1 MSSGNKQAQSA
12 QKQISPGSRRLFL
25 TLFMIFVMVAI
36 VSGVTV
42 SGLHAEELQNS
53 EIDIALHQLRY
64 SVQERITGYTSSDK
78 AFDNIDKDL
87 ADDLAGDF
95 GTDNIPGRKSVLK
108 AGILSL
114 LIPGLGQVYNGSHIG
129 KVALFAGADVALI
142 LGASKFNSD
151 GNDKVAEF
159 RAFARA
165 NWNEQDYW
173 NYLNHVYGDTT
184 DVDDNLGGNHG
195 HHLPTTQT
203 QQYFEMIGKYDQFS
217 YGWARAEDFEPNDT
231 LPWDTASTPANKS
244 QYEYDFENRYPSQ
257 LRLDYNQMRA
267 DANDK
272 FGKRDKMVIF
282 VMVNHVVSSV
292 DAIVSAHRHNKELE
306 GAGGSVS
313 FHPSVRHDENWG
325 LIPEVKLSLRF

>member
-1 MSSGNKQAQSA
+1 MREKPMSSGTKQTQHV
-12 QKQISPGSRRLFL
+12 QKQTSRKIRQIFL
-25 TLFMIFVMVAI
+25 VVFLMFVIA
-36 VSGVTV
+36 SGVSV
-42 SGLHAEELQNS
+42 SGLGAEELRNS

-64 SVQERITGYTSSDK
+64 SVQEQVTEYTSSDR
-78 AFDNIDKDL
+78 AFDDIDEDL
-87 ADDLAGDF
+87 AEDLAGDF
-95 GTDNIPGRKSVLK
+95 GEEQIPGHKSVLK
-108 AGILSL
+108 AGVLSL

-129 KVALFAGADVALI
+129 KVALFAGADVALL
-142 LGASKFNSD
+142 LGASKFDSD

-184 DVDDNLGGNHG
+184 DADDNLGGNHG
-195 HHLPTTQT
+195 HHLPNTQT

-217 YGWARAEDFEPNDT
+217 YGWARAEDFGPNDT
-231 LPWDTASTPANKS
+231 LPWDTASTAANKS

-272 FGKRDKMVIF
+272 FGKRDKMIIF
-282 VMVNHVVSSV
+282 VMVNHVVSAV
-292 DAIVSAHRHNKELE
+292 DAV
-306 GAGGSVS
+306 V
-313 FHPSVRHDENWG
+313 
-325 LIPEVKLSLRF
+325 